1 MLRLAR
7 LLVGVLLGTL
17 LVPVPTHAQ
26 TPGYDQHAAWDPGFM
41 AHSADAYRAGSGR
54 PGEAYWQNRADYT
67 IEVTLDTARQ
77 QVRGT
82 VAIRYVNNSPDTL
95 RYVWLQLDQNRF
107 QGTSRSQET
116 TAPRQPDRGTA
127 GFQFSRVA
135 VGPEGGTTAPD
146 TLVTDTRM
154 RVRLPTALPPD
165 GGTVRLALDYRFT
178 VPKNGRTAWERT
190 ASGPIFDVA
199 RWYPRMAVY
208 DDVRGWNTLPFL
220 GQGEFYTEFGTFD
233 YRVTVPA
240 GMIVA
245 GSGTLQNPGEVL
257 TDTQR
262 ARLDEA
268 RQSEETVAIIEADE
282 VGNPGTRPQNEGTL
296 TWHYRM
302 EKTRDVAWAASPGFV
317 WDAATAT
324 LPTGDSVL
332 AMSYYPPSS
341 IGGGETDGWERSTE
355 FTKAT
360 VEIFSDYLT
369 PYPWDTVVNVGGPV
383 GGMEYPGLAFCS
395 RRVTDYTLF
404 FLTVHEHGHQW
415 FPMIVGSD
423 ERRHAWMDEGLDT
436 FINVLAHR
444 RFNDGEFA
452 PKRDGEYAPD
462 GGNPAREIVPTM
474 TDPDV
479 EPIMTPADVLKPKW
493 RHPIHYYKPALGLEL
508 LREYILGPERFDSA
522 FRAYAQRWAFKHPKP
537 HDFFRTIEDVAGE
550 DLRWFWKGWFAN
562 SWQVDQA
569 VTDVAYVDGT
579 PAKGALIT
587 IENRRQLPMP
597 VELRVVEA
605 DGTEGR
611 TRLPVEVWQRGG
623 TWTVR
628 YDSEARV
635 DSVIVDPDR
644 QLPDVSLENNVWV
657 RSPE

>member
-1 MLRLAR
+1 
-7 LLVGVLLGTL
+7 
-17 LVPVPTHAQ
+17 
-26 TPGYDQHAAWDPGFM
+26 M
-41 AHSADAYRAGSGR
+41 AHSADTYRSGSGR
-54 PGEAYWQNRADYT
+54 PGENYWQNRADYT

-82 VAIRYVNNSPDTL
+82 AAIRYVNNSPDTL

-107 QGTSRSQET
+107 RGTSRSQET
-116 TAPRQPDRGTA
+116 TAPRRPDRGTE

-135 VGPEGGTTAPD
+135 VGPEGRTTAPD

-154 RVRLPTALPPD
+154 RVRLPTALPPN

-199 RWYPRMAVY
+199 RWYPRVAVY

-262 ARLDEA
+262 ARLDAA
-268 RQSEETVAIIEADE
+268 RQSEETVSIIGPDE
-282 VGNPGTRPQNEGTL
+282 VGDPDTRPQNEGTL

-324 LPTGDSVL
+324 LPNGDEVL

-341 IGGGETDGWERSTE
+341 IGGGDTDGWERSTE

-395 RRVTDYTLF
+395 RKVTDYTLF

-479 EPIMTPADVLKPKW
+479 EPIITPADVLQPEW

-522 FRAYAQRWAFKHPKP
+522 FRAYARRWAFKHPKP
-537 HDFFRTIEDVAGE
+537 YDFFRTIEDVAGE

-562 SWQVDQA
+562 SWQIDQA
-569 VTDVAYVDGT
+569 VTDVTYVDGM

-597 VELRVVEA
+597 VELRVVEE
-605 DGTEGR
+605 DGAEGR
-611 TRLPVEVWQRGG
+611 KRLPVEIWQRGG

-628 YDSEARV
+628 YDSDARL
-635 DSVIVDPDR
+635 DSVIVDPDH